1 MPTKR
6 SFNRKRGVGR
16 LILGAAFGVVLLS
29 GTPGVAGAG
38 KTGNRKVISRTN
50 PSYPEL
56 AKRGHLSGPE
66 LAKRGHLSGKVKVEL
81 VIAASG
87 SVKSVRLV
95 GGNPVFEQS
104 ALDAAKQWKFEASE
118 AETKAVILIEFS
130 ER

>member
-50 PSYPEL
+50 PSY
-56 AKRGHLSGPE
+56 PE